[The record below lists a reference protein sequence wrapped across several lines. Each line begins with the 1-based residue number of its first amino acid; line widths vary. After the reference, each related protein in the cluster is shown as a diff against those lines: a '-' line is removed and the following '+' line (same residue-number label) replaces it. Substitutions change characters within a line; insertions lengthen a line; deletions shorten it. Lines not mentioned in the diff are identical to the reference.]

1 MKAFDL
7 NQLEVQ
13 ELNTQ
18 EMTNIQGG
26 FLSFGNGYNNGS
38 GSSSSSSSTKGF
50 LGLSLDLGL
59 GFESESSSQN
69 SYSSW
74 NQSH

>member
-18 EMTNIQGG
+18 EMTNAQGG
-26 FLSFGNGYNNGS
+26 FLIFGSNNGS
-38 GSSSSSSSTKGF
+38 GSSSSSNSTKGF